1 MPRPATK
8 TRCKKIKNR
17 HCDTQTLYEGSEGW
31 LSVSHQG
38 WACFPS
44 LACMPGQPTERDKC
58 ILDPFVRDPILREMS
73 IGSLYVVP
81 DVVATLSKVFGRI
94 FLPKNPLPESP
105 PTVTQKGKV
114 LKLVVFLHQMRL
126 KMDRNWLKM
135 DQQGLR
141 MD

>member
-1 MPRPATK
+1 MSYMPLPATK

-17 HCDTQTLYEGSEGW
+17 HCDTYTLYEGSEGW

-73 IGSLYVVP
+73 IGSLYVIP
-81 DVVATLSKVFGRI
+81 DIVATLSIVFQNNFFCLRN
-94 FLPKNPLPESP
+94 LYRESATRHP
-105 PTVTQKGKV
+105 QTHKGKV
-114 LKLVVFLHQMRL
+114 SKSFLL
-126 KMDRNWLKM
+126 E
-135 DQQGLR
+135 
-141 MD
+141 